1 MKRSTAMRSAL
12 LAAFKTQFD
21 GSIIGIFSGPVP
33 TTADAALSPTDHV
46 LLCAISKEG
55 NGTGVT
61 FDSDTS
67 QGVLVKNPSELWKG
81 EVRNGGTATF
91 FRMFKMADDQTA
103 ASTVLPRLQGT
114 VGLLDADLNL
124 SSVDFVPGNE
134 RRLKT
139 FTVAVPAG

>member
-12 LAAFKTQFD
+12 LAAFKAQFD
-21 GSIIGIFSGPVP
+21 GSVIGIFSGPVP
-33 TTADAALSPTDHV
+33 ATADDALPQGAM
-46 LLCAISKEG
+46 LLCVISKEG
-55 NGTGVT
+55 SGQGVS

-67 QGVLVKNPSELWKG
+67 QGVMVKSPSEVWSG

-91 FRMFKMADDQTA
+91 FRMYKLADDQTA
-103 ASTVLPRLQGT
+103 ASSTLPRLQGT

>member
-12 LAAFKTQFD
+12 LTAFKAQFD
-21 GSIIGIFSGPVP
+21 GSVIGIFSGSVP
-33 TTADAALSPTDHV
+33 ATADAALTRDAM
-46 LLCAISKEG
+46 LLCVISKEG
-55 NGTGVT
+55 SGEGVS

-67 QGVLVKNPSELWKG
+67 QGVMVKSPNEVWKG

-91 FRMFKMADDQTA
+91 FRMYKLADDQTA
-103 ASTVLPRLQGT
+103 ASYTLARLQGT